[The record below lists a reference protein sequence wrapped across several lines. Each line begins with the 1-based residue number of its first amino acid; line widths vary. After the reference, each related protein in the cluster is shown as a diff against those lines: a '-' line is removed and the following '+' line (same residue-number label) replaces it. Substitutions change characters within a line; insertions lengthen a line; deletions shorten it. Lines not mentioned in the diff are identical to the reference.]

1 MTERSASG
9 FKIRNII
16 FRTLFA
22 GCVLLAVILTAVAM
36 LAGHADKKYR
46 DEKIRMIDTWFFDDN
61 GVEIPCNSRVNLK
74 DYMDEGVLSY
84 TIRAV
89 LPKDVTDSDEL
100 GFRISDR
107 QVRIAVAGEE
117 IASFGGKE
125 PLPLW
130 RTDGR
135 YYVFVPLRS
144 EYAGKAIELSITS
157 TYDHERGVIPD
168 FYVGTRWAIYSE
180 LQQMYSVRYLIARAL
195 VVIGFILLVV
205 YVAFWII
212 NRDRDDKLLTLGLF
226 MIFSCTW
233 VLTEGKLMQ
242 FRAGD
247 PYTIYALTF
256 LSLSL
261 IPPSFLSYV
270 NLVQKKRY
278 ATFYFFVGMFCM
290 LMTAVYML
298 LQIFHIRDL
307 QESLVLVHI
316 SLVATVFV
324 VFVTTILCY
333 LKHRDRS
340 VRALFFGLLILVPF
354 SLMEILKQYWNK
366 DYKSTGTMFAFA
378 IALFLCVQ
386 VYDNVKGFLKLQQ
399 EKEEAIKENW
409 DKSIFLANMSHEIR
423 TPMNA
428 IMSMSE
434 LLSQSETLPDTEWDY
449 VNTIYSASK
458 NLLDIVNDIL
468 DYSKFSAG
476 RYDLVNES
484 YEPASMVSEIE
495 KMLSIKAKEKGLTMT
510 VSMDPRIPKC
520 MIGDEGRVR
529 QIVLNLLNNAVKY
542 TDEGF
547 VDLKVGFRPIDEK
560 SAELIFIVSDSGIGI
575 KEEDMKKLFDEFTQV
590 DARKNRN
597 KEGTG
602 LGLAIARQ
610 LAELMG
616 GRITVSSKYGEGSTF
631 AAFVTQEIDPDQ
643 KKSKPEKIRK
653 KEEEEEPG
661 ELGNFHAPGFRV
673 LAVDDNRVNLKVIRE
688 LLKQYGIEPD
698 LASGGRQSI
707 EMLTKD
713 PNYDLVFMDYMMPE
727 IDGREATIEIRK
739 LPGCSEKELPI
750 IALTADV
757 LSGTKETLLSC
768 GMNDYLAKPVKLAE
782 LKQIMY
788 KYVPLNMRKYLD

>member
-1 MTERSASG
+1 M
-9 FKIRNII
+9 
-16 FRTLFA
+16 FA
-22 GCVLLAVILTAVAM
+22 ACVLLALVMVFIAA
-36 LAGHADKKYR
+36 AAHHADRKYKADR
-46 DEKIRMIDTWFFDDN
+46 IRTIDTWFFDDN
-61 GVEIPCNSRVNLK
+61 GVEIPCNSGVNLSE
-74 DYMDEGVLSY
+74 YLDEGELSY
-84 TIRAV
+84 TIRSV
-89 LPKDVTDSDEL
+89 LPKDITDADEL

-107 QVRIAVAGEE
+107 TVRLRVDGEE
-117 IASFGGKE
+117 IASFGQE
-125 PLPLW
+125 EALPLW

-135 YYVFVPLRS
+135 YYVFVPFRA
-144 EYAGKAIELSITS
+144 EYAGKPIEFSVTS
-157 TYDHERGVIPD
+157 TYDHERGRIPD
-168 FYVGTRWAIYSE
+168 FYVGTRWAIYNE
-180 LQQMYSVRYLIARAL
+180 LQFMYSVRYVIARAL
-195 VVIGFILLVV
+195 VGLGFVLLVL
-205 YVAFWII
+205 YAAFWIV

-233 VLTEGKLMQ
+233 LLTEGKLMQ
-242 FRAGD
+242 FRVSD

-261 IPPSFLSYV
+261 IAPAFLSYT

-278 ATFYFFVGMFCM
+278 ATLFFYIGMFC
-290 LMTAVYML
+290 LIMTAVYML

-307 QESLVLVHI
+307 QESLILVHVPL
-316 SLVATVFV
+316 LVMVLT

-333 LKHRDRS
+333 VKHRDRS
-340 VRALFFGLLILVPF
+340 VRAMFYGLLILVPF
-354 SLMEILKQYWNK
+354 TLLELLRQYWNK

-378 IALFLCVQ
+378 IALFLLIQ
-386 VYDNVKGFLKLQQ
+386 VYDNVRGFLKLQR
-399 EKEEAIKENW
+399 EKEEAVKENW

-458 NLLDIVNDIL
+458 SLLDIVNDIL

-476 RYDLVNES
+476 RYDLVKES
-484 YEPASMVSEIE
+484 YEPAVMVSEIE

-510 VSMDPRIPKC
+510 VSTDPRIPKY

-560 SAELIFIVSDSGIGI
+560 CAELIFIVSDSGIGI

-631 AAFVTQEIDPDQ
+631 AAFVTQDIDLN
-643 KKSKPEKIRK
+643 RK
-653 KEEEEEPG
+653 KEKPVKSPKAEVTEAAG

-673 LAVDDNRVNLKVIRE
+673 LAVDDNRVNLKVITE
-688 LLKQYGIEPD
+688 LLKKYGIEPD

-707 EMLTKD
+707 EMLKKD

-739 LPGCSEKELPI
+739 LPGCSETELPI

-757 LSGTKETLLSC
+757 LSGTKDLLLEC
-768 GMNDYLAKPVKLAE
+768 GMNDYLAKPVKLLE
-782 LKQIMY
+782 LKQIMC
-788 KYVPLNMRKYLD
+788 KYVPLNRRKYLD